1 MLSAGVKPGY
11 IEIRNGAFSW
21 GSVQPHEDSGG
32 LQEDSSNLTASKSD
46 ETYLKGKQRV
56 AARVCVRKK
65 RRRRST
71 VRSEAVRGGPGSE
84 DRGFESCKDD
94 DEVRDGGSKDK
105 ALLQARCSSKT
116 LLSCLRVCYGW
127 NLK

>member
-1 MLSAGVKPGY
+1 MLSAGVKSGY

-21 GSVQPHEDSGG
+21 GSVQPHEDSGN
-32 LQEDSSNLTASKSD
+32 LQEDSSNLNASKSD

-56 AARVCVRKK
+56 AARGFVRKK

-71 VRSEAVRGGPGSE
+71 VRSEAVRGGPGSK

-94 DEVRDGGSKDK
+94 DEVRDGWSKERPV
-105 ALLQARCSSKT
+105 LQARCSFKT
-116 LLSCLRVCYGW
+116 LLSCLHVCYAW
-127 NLK
+127 HLK